1 MVSNRLISSRHR
13 LTTLTTLTAPL
24 VLIFPPASP
33 LSATKGTTPTP
44 LESPTR
50 AHPLSCASHWFS
62 GVTDVT
68 GAPTDWLVDAI
79 NGFYTLLWVSNAAT
93 WRPRDVAMAAWRQS
107 LSTHTHT
114 HTYTLANFNQKSLHA
129 LFRLNLVNFRR
140 FYHFPPKF
148 SWVFFTIFFR
158 FGVI

>member
-114 HTYTLANFNQKSLHA
+114 HTHTHSLILTKKVYTPCLDSTWSISVDSIIFHPS
-129 LFRLNLVNFRR
+129 FRESFLPSSFV
-140 FYHFPPKF
+140 
-148 SWVFFTIFFR
+148 SV
-158 FGVI
+158 